1 MEKRIQIIDI
11 LRVLAVF
18 AVVLYHF
25 YPSHFQYGF
34 MGVDVFLVI
43 SGFVIS
49 KSLREST
56 SGYNSI
62 VFFRKRLYRLYPNLF
77 VIVIVTLLSYL
88 ILFPKS
94 LHSLLLNSTL
104 STLSF
109 FSNYFYGSVSGYF
122 DIVSEINPFL
132 HTWSLSLEWQFYIII
147 ALMLLF
153 FRNIKFLD
161 YSVLVMSIISF
172 YLAVHYMY
180 DRPVFNFFSV
190 ITRFFEF
197 GIGFFAYRYFQFFL
211 DFKYVKRVNY
221 LILILLIP
229 FLLYEFEIQPT
240 FWPNYFTLALVSITV
255 VFILVNAKFKIKNN
269 FIRNSTIWFSNR
281 SYSIYLLHYPFAAY
295 VKFSNQF
302 NTSFYIVPIIL
313 LVMFL
318 SHITYVFVE
327 SKLRYQNIPFI
338 NKLFGLLIPL
348 CVIIFFSL
356 TSISKP
362 EKNYGVYVKERFARL
377 NSRPDN
383 LISRKFY
390 IVGDSYSEDFV
401 NILVDGLKLDEDLI
415 SCSFIDLQCGNVFV
429 PSNESYKRKI
439 SINKSCNSPLIYN
452 NVLKN
457 INEDD
462 VLILAS
468 NWSTW
473 TLDFLNESILNIR
486 KSFKGK
492 ILIVGNK
499 HIGKQSPYFIES
511 LPFEKK
517 SNLRSSPPAYV
528 NIINSRM
535 DHITQK
541 QPNLYFF
548 NIQNLLL
555 DQTKAGIVTDIN
567 GNIITYDGGH
577 LTKSGAIFIS
587 KKVPKQLIDIIN
599 AH

>member
-34 MGVDVFLVI
+34 MGVDVFLGI

-56 SGYNSI
+56 SGYNAI

-77 VIVIVTLLSYL
+77 VVVVVTLLSYL
-88 ILFPKS
+88 ILFPKT
-94 LHSLLLNSTL
+94 LYSLLLNSTL

-109 FSNYFYGSVSGYF
+109 FSNFFYGSVSGYF

-147 ALMLLF
+147 ALMLVL

-161 YSVLVMSIISF
+161 YSVLVMSIISY

-197 GIGFFAYRYFQFFL
+197 GIGFFASRYFQFFL
-211 DFKYVKRVNY
+211 NFKYGKAVNY
-221 LILILLIP
+221 FILILLIS

-240 FWPNYFTLALVSITV
+240 FWPNYFTLILVSITV
-255 VFILVNAKFKIKNN
+255 VFILVNVEFKIKNN
-269 FIRNSTIWFSNR
+269 FMRDSTIWFSNR

-295 VKFSNQF
+295 LKFSNQF

-313 LVMFL
+313 LVMLL
-318 SHITYVFVE
+318 SHISYVFVE
-327 SKLRYQNIPFI
+327 SKLRYQNIPAFNI
-338 NKLFGLLIPL
+338 FFGVLIPL
-348 CVIIFFSL
+348 CMIVFFSL
-356 TSISKP
+356 TSVSKP
-362 EKNYGVYVKERFARL
+362 EKNYGVYVKERFVRL

-390 IVGDSYSEDFV
+390 IIGDSYSQDFV
-401 NILVDGLKLDEDLI
+401 NVLVDGLKLDEDLI
-415 SCSFIDLQCGNVFV
+415 GCSFIDLQCGNVFV
-429 PSNESYKRKI
+429 PSNESYKRNI
-439 SINKSCNSPLIYN
+439 SKNMLCNSPLIYN
-452 NVLKN
+452 NVLKK

-468 NWSTW
+468 NWSAW

-511 LPFEKK
+511 LPIDKK

-535 DHITQK
+535 DYITQK
-541 QPNLYFF
+541 HRNLYFF

-555 DQTKAGIVTDIN
+555 DQNKAGIVTDVN

-577 LTKSGAIFIS
+577 LTKSGAVFIS
-587 KKVPKQLIDIIN
+587 KKVPKQLIDFIN

>member
-11 LRVLAVF
+11 LRVFAVL

-25 YPSHFQYGF
+25 YPSHFQYGY

-43 SGFVIS
+43 SGLVIS
-49 KSLREST
+49 KSLRESS
-56 SGYNSI
+56 SGFNTI

-77 VIVIVTLLSYL
+77 VVVVVTLVSYL

-94 LHSLLLNSTL
+94 LYPLLLNSAL

-109 FSNYFYGSVSGYF
+109 FSNFFYGSVSGYF
-122 DIVSEINPFL
+122 DIVSEINPLL

-147 ALMLLF
+147 SLLLLF
-153 FRNIKFLD
+153 FRNFKLID
-161 YSVLVMSIISF
+161 YLVLIMSLVSICLSL
-172 YLAVHYMY
+172 YYMY

-211 DFKYVKRVNY
+211 DFKYVKVVNY
-221 LILILLIP
+221 FISILLILI
-229 FLLYEFEIQPT
+229 FSYDFEIQQT
-240 FWPNYFTLALVSITV
+240 FWPNYFTLILVTVTV
-255 VFILVNAKFKIKNN
+255 VFILVNHEFKIKDNI
-269 FIRNSTIWFSNR
+269 IRDSIIWFSDR

-295 VKFSNQF
+295 LKFSNQF
-302 NTSFYIVPIIL
+302 STSSYIVPIIL
-313 LVMFL
+313 LVILLSHFSYVYVESQLRYKNISTINIIFGILIFL
-318 SHITYVFVE
+318 S
-327 SKLRYQNIPFI
+327 
-338 NKLFGLLIPL
+338 
-348 CVIIFFSL
+348 VIVFFSL
-356 TSISKP
+356 LTVSKP

-377 NSRPDN
+377 NSKPDN

-390 IVGDSYSEDFV
+390 IIGDSYSEDFV
-401 NILVDGLKLDEDLI
+401 NILVDGLKLNENLI

-429 PSNESYKRKI
+429 PSNESYKRKTSKYNI
-439 SINKSCNSPLIYN
+439 CNSALIYN

-468 NWSTW
+468 NWSPW
-473 TLDFLNESILNIR
+473 VLDYLIESIVNIR
-486 KSFKGK
+486 KSFNGK

-511 LPFEKK
+511 LPIDKK
-517 SNLRSSPPAYV
+517 SNLRSRPPEYV

-535 DHITQK
+535 DYITQN

-555 DQTKAGIVTDIN
+555 DQNKAGIVTDVN

-587 KKVPKQLIDIIN
+587 KKIPNQLINFLN
-599 AH
+599 AR

>member
-1 MEKRIQIIDI
+1 MEKRIHIIDI

-25 YPSHFQYGF
+25 YPSHFRYGF

-49 KSLREST
+49 KSLRVSA
-56 SGYNSI
+56 SGYNAI

-77 VIVIVTLLSYL
+77 VVVVVTLVSYL
-88 ILFPKS
+88 ILFPNS
-94 LHSLLLNSTL
+94 LHSLLLNSTF

-109 FSNYFYGSVSGYF
+109 FSNFFYGSVSGYF

-147 ALMLLF
+147 ALMLVF
-153 FRNIKFLD
+153 FRSIKFLD
-161 YSVLVMSIISF
+161 YSVLGMSVISF
-172 YLAVHYMY
+172 YLAVNYMY

-211 DFKYVKRVNY
+211 NFKYGKTVNY
-221 LILILLIP
+221 FILILLVL
-229 FLLYEFEIQPT
+229 FLLYRFELQPT
-240 FWPNYFTLALVSITV
+240 FWPNYFTLILVTITV
-255 VFILVNAKFKIKNN
+255 VFILVNVEFKIKNS
-269 FIRNSTIWFSNR
+269 FWRDSIIWFSNR
-281 SYSIYLLHYPFAAY
+281 SYSIYLLHFPFAVY
-295 VKFSNQF
+295 LKFSNQF

-313 LVMFL
+313 LVMLL
-318 SHITYVFVE
+318 SHISYVFVE
-327 SKLRYQNIPFI
+327 SKLRYQNIYVI
-338 NKLFGLLIPL
+338 NICFGLLIPL
-348 CVIIFFSL
+348 CGIVFFSL
-356 TSISKP
+356 TSVSKP

-390 IVGDSYSEDFV
+390 IIGDSYSEDFV

-415 SCSFIDLQCGNVFV
+415 SCSFIDVQCGNVFV
-429 PSNESYKRKI
+429 PYNESYKRKI
-439 SINKSCNSPLIYN
+439 SNNKLCNSPLIYN
-452 NVLKN
+452 NLLKK

-468 NWSTW
+468 NWSEW

-492 ILIVGNK
+492 ILLVGNK

-511 LPFEKK
+511 LPIDKK

-535 DHITQK
+535 DYITQK
-541 QPNLYFF
+541 HPNVYFF

-577 LTKSGAIFIS
+577 LTKSGAVFVS
-587 KKVPKQLIDIIN
+587 KKIPKQLIDIIN